1 MRVVSSL
8 QDVLYT
14 GATTFT
20 TNVVAAMWEKLT
32 RSTASTENEGTG
44 QHVGL
49 HPSRKELR
57 VQIVLKD
64 LGHARTA
71 CVLEVS

>member
-14 GATTFT
+14 GATT
-20 TNVVAAMWEKLT
+20 TNVMAAIGEELT